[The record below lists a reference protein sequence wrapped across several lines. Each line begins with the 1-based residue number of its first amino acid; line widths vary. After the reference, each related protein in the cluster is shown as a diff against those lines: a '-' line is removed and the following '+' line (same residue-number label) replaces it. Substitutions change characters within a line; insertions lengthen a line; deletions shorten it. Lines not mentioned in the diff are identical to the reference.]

1 MNITE
6 LEQQAAQARDKAL
19 QQIASAAGLGAIDQ
33 LRPELTGKKAVLRG
47 MMKLMGSLDAAER
60 PAAGKVI
67 NDAQQIVEEAFE
79 AKLTELREAELNR
92 RLIEERIDVT
102 LPAVLPVAPG
112 ALHPLT
118 LVQMEIERIFTGMGF
133 AIAEGPETETEF
145 NNFDALNIPANHPAR
160 DMHDTFYLLDVPGI
174 LRTHT
179 SPVQVRYMLQ
189 NKPPLAIIAP
199 GRVFRVDDVDATHSP
214 VFHQIEGLVIGK
226 DITMADLKGTL
237 LQFIRAMFGDDV
249 DLRFRPS
256 FFPFTEPSAE
266 VDMRW
271 RGNWLEVLGAGMVNP
286 AVLRNV
292 GIDPDEYQGF
302 AFGLGMER
310 FAMLK
315 FGIDSIRCFYENDLR
330 FLRQFAK

>member
-1 MNITE
+1 MNMQE
-6 LEQQAAQARDKAL
+6 LELQAAQARDKAL
-19 QQIASAAGLGAIDQ
+19 AQIAAADTLAAIEA
-33 LRPELTGKKAVLRG
+33 LRPDLTGKKATLRG
-47 MMKLMGSLDAAER
+47 MMKLMGSLDATER

-67 NDAQQIVEEAFE
+67 NEAQQAVEEAFE
-79 AKLTELREAELNR
+79 TRLDAMREDELNR
-92 RLIEERIDVT
+92 RLASEQLDVT
-102 LPAVLPVAPG
+102 LPAALPVMRG
-112 ALHPLT
+112 TLHPLT
-118 LVQMEIERIFTGMGF
+118 QVQREIERIFIGMGF
-133 AIAEGPETETEF
+133 SIAEGPETETEF
-145 NNFDALNIPANHPAR
+145 NNFDALNIAANHPAR
-160 DMHDTFYLLDVPGI
+160 DMHDTFYLQDVPGI

-179 SPVQVRYMLQ
+179 SPVQVRYMLE

-226 DITMADLKGTL
+226 AITMADLKGTL

-271 RGNWLEVLGAGMVNP
+271 RGSWLEVLGAGMVNP

-315 FGIDSIRCFYENDLR
+315 YGIDSIRCFYENDLR
-330 FLRQFAK
+330 FLKQFR